1 MRAQTLVPL
10 QAALGELA
18 YKSEIAERLRLDLR
32 GQTAKFREAE
42 ERYQST
48 QQALEASEASQ
59 QALEQKLK
67 AAGEQL
73 EKQRGLETRLMVW
86 LSGLPDFTTLYMP
99 HNFH

>member
-1 MRAQTLVPL
+1 MPL

-32 GQTAKFREAE
+32 GQAAKLREAE
-42 ERYQST
+42 ERCQSI
-48 QQALEASEASQ
+48 QQVLEASEASQ

-73 EKQRGLETRLMVW
+73 EKQRGLETRLMVHI
-86 LSGLPDFTTLYMP
+86 SVLPDFTTLYMP
-99 HNFH
+99 QNFL